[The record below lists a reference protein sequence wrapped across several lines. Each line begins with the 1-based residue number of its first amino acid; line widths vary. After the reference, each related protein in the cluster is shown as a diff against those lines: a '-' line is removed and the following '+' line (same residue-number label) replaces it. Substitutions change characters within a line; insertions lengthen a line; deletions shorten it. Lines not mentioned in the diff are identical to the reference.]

1 MNFLA
6 YVVPADMSESVT
18 LSLSTAQ
25 RELIVEG
32 LRYLRSSR
40 RYEFRDP
47 INPTD
52 PRRDNDLRE
61 IAGLMTRIDPEA
73 AAPRGDA

>member
-1 MNFLA
+1 
-6 YVVPADMSESVT
+6 MSESVT
-18 LSLSTAQ
+18 LSLSSAQ

-40 RYEFRDP
+40 RYEFR
-47 INPTD
+47 NPHSPSD

-61 IAGLMTRIDPEA
+61 IAGLMTRLDPEA
-73 AAPRGDA
+73 VPSRGEG